1 MANLRTETV
10 QELERRLS
18 QTNSLI
24 KICQAQ
30 IEVSKISQTTAVR
43 PEDRQTIAQAIERLD
58 EDLLKNKTTLKAL
71 QDEIA
76 RRNAI
81 SAEEDDLV
89 VPQEPQR
96 DENRRPNINANELSC
111 LFNDKSESLR
121 TRSACASPPPWSR
134 EVMT

>member
-30 IEVSKISQTTAVR
+30 IEVSKISQTAAVR

-76 RRNAI
+76 RRNAMAMLPTHPSNLAVWPPI
-81 SAEEDDLV
+81 DLQDLTV
-89 VPQEPQR
+89 
-96 DENRRPNINANELSC
+96 LS
-111 LFNDKSESLR
+111 
-121 TRSACASPPPWSR
+121 
-134 EVMT
+134 